1 MGEREILGGR
11 EELDEIRNLGG
22 ETGWG
27 RGDSVSQSVYVL
39 GEGCRDI
46 WKKEVKTS
54 EDLRQGSGHK
64 VFGQSR

>member
-11 EELDEIRNLGG
+11 EELGEIRNLGR

-46 WKKEVKTS
+46 WKKEK
-54 EDLRQGSGHK
+54 LRQ
-64 VFGQSR
+64 VRI